1 MEKYL
6 GRFSPEIYALLRIVA
21 GFCFAMHGTQKLFGW
36 PGDKDTAEL
45 ASMMG
50 FAGIVELVGGILIMI
65 GMVAGYAAFISSGQ
79 MAVAYFM
86 VHIPQDWNPLV
97 NGGELALIYCFLF
110 LFIASR
116 GAGIW
121 SVDASRSAR
130 TPVGT

>member
-6 GRFSPEIYALLRIVA
+6 GKFSPEIYALLRIVA
-21 GFCFAMHGTQKLFGW
+21 GFCFAMHGSQKLFGW
-36 PGDKDTAEL
+36 PGGKDPVEL

-65 GMVAGYAAFISSGQ
+65 GLVAGYAAFISSGQ
-79 MAVAYFM
+79 MAVAFFM

-97 NGGELALIYCFLF
+97 NGGELALVYCFLF

-121 SVDASRSAR
+121 SVDAERKRPARSL
-130 TPVGT
+130 